1 MRKFLAAVVGV
12 VALGLTLR
20 YTINKP
26 APAKPK
32 PPVQTNQVVESVE
45 PIAPTPAPTP
55 VEPPAPAPEPP
66 RIAGTVRI
74 ADELIRDFGVGPGA
88 IYYCEGH
95 SLMRQ
100 PKAGGDAERIA
111 ACEWQAHDI
120 VADAEGVFWCEP
132 DKLMRVT
139 TGETEAHVV
148 AEIECIMQA
157 LDERYA
163 YFARPGF
170 EGVVDP
176 GVYRVERSGGTPE
189 RIHQRNKEQF
199 SVRVDSEAVW
209 ISGYFL
215 GTMARLAKSPSG
227 GGVTHPRPVFS
238 GQKNLEDFGVDA
250 TYLYWALEDTN
261 ELRRRKKAGG
271 PIEVVA
277 RNVKSYP
284 IDVVDGHVYWFERAD
299 SAWRLM
305 HLAPGVLDAE
315 MLADNLTTPSMKAD
329 AEGVY
334 VTELDRPGVFM
345 FKR

>member
-1 MRKFLAAVVGV
+1 LAVVVGV

-32 PPVQTNQVVESVE
+32 PPVQPAINLAPGTAENLTPV
-45 PIAPTPAPTP
+45 APTVDLTAPTP
-55 VEPPAPAPEPP
+55 VEPERAPEPP
-66 RIAGTVRI
+66 RIAGAVRI
-74 ADELIRDFGVGPGA
+74 ADEVIRSYGVGPGA

-95 SLMRQ
+95 ALMRQ

-111 ACEWQAHDI
+111 DCEWQAHDL
-120 VADAEGVFWCEP
+120 VADADGVFWCEQ

-139 TGETEAHVV
+139 SGATGAHVV

-163 YFARPGF
+163 YFVRPGF
-170 EGVVDP
+170 EGVEDP

-199 SVRVDSEAVW
+199 GVHVDGEAIW

-215 GTMARLAKSPSG
+215 GTMARLAKSPG
-227 GGVTHPRPVFS
+227 AVPRPVFS
-238 GQKNLEDFGVDA
+238 GQKNLEDFGMDA
-250 TYLYWALEDTN
+250 TYLYWAVEGTN
-261 ELRRRKKAGG
+261 ELRRRKKSGG

-277 RNVKSYP
+277 KNVKSYP
-284 IDVVDGHVYWFERAD
+284 IEVVDGHVYWFERAE

-305 HLAPGVLDAE
+305 HLAPGVQDSE
-315 MLADNLTTPSMKAD
+315 VLANNLTTPSMKAD

-334 VTELDRPGVFM
+334 VAELDRPGVFM

>member
-1 MRKFLAAVVGV
+1 MRKGLAVVVGV

-20 YTINKP
+20 YTIHRPDKP
-26 APAKPK
+26 QATPTIQQPTTKLPGTPETP
-32 PPVQTNQVVESVE
+32 PPVE
-45 PIAPTPAPTP
+45 PAPTP
-55 VEPPAPAPEPP
+55 VEPAPEPP
-66 RIAGTVRI
+66 RVAGTVRI
-74 ADELIRDFGVGPGA
+74 IDDLVRDFGVGPGA
-88 IYYCEGH
+88 IYYCAGH
-95 SLMRQ
+95 ALMRQ
-100 PKAGGDAERIA
+100 PKSGGDAERIA
-111 ACEWQAHDI
+111 SCEWQTSDL
-120 VADAEGVFWCEP
+120 VADGEGIFWCEK
-132 DKLMRVT
+132 DSLMRATPGVE
-139 TGETEAHVV
+139 GAHVV

-163 YFARPGF
+163 YFVRPGF
-170 EGVVDP
+170 AGVEDP

-199 SVRVDSEAVW
+199 GVRVDSDAVW

-215 GTMARLAKSPSG
+215 GTVARLAKTPGSQ
-227 GGVTHPRPVFS
+227 PRAVFS
-238 GQKNLEDFGVDA
+238 GQKNLEDFGMDA
-250 TYLYWALEDTN
+250 TYLYWAIEGTA
-261 ELRRRKKAGG
+261 ELRRRKKTGG

-284 IDVVDGHVYWFERAD
+284 IEVVDGHVYWFERTE

-305 HLAPGVLDAE
+305 HLAPGVQDAE
-315 MLADNLTTPSMKAD
+315 MLVDNLTTPSMKAD